1 MKDYILSI
9 IAGFATGVF
18 FIFVV
23 LNLELKTPYIKI
35 ILPVVIPIA
44 WILVILIGR
53 YFKESFSWAYQFS
66 KFFVVGFLN
75 FSIDFGILN
84 LGSILTGV
92 YSGKWLIPIN
102 LISSTVAIINS
113 FLWNRYW
120 TFSRKGKPV
129 FREVLVFVG
138 VTLVGTVLNTI
149 IVYGTTTFIPLY
161 DGLTPALLE
170 NAAKVLA
177 SAITLAWNFVGYRL
191 IVFKQP
197 ALDSSR

>member
-170 NAAKVLA
+170 NAAKV
-177 SAITLAWNFVGYRL
+177 
-191 IVFKQP
+191 
-197 ALDSSR
+197 